1 VGVIQSPFGAIE
13 ETEPFN
19 PLHQAPRHDERIKGK
34 DTEALIQRSL
44 SRRDRLGSKRSNQD
58 KTQHTQI
65 QEQTG
70 AEGDCRGAPVAIV
83 VCVPREED
91 PWAWKN
97 NISDAAAAFGVS
109 FENAT
114 AGSANMVGESGK
126 GDVYLRRILPRAIV
140 LKCGEMLG
148 GLK

>member
-19 PLHQAPRHDERIKGK
+19 PLHQAPRHDEKIKGK

-65 QEQTG
+65 QKQTG
-70 AEGDCRGAPVAIV
+70 AERDCRGAPVAIV

-109 FENAT
+109 FENAM
-114 AGSANMVGESGK
+114 AGSVNMVGESGK
-126 GDVYLRRILPRAIV
+126 GDVI
-140 LKCGEMLG
+140 
-148 GLK
+148 

>member
-1 VGVIQSPFGAIE
+1 M
-13 ETEPFN
+13 
-19 PLHQAPRHDERIKGK
+19 
-34 DTEALIQRSL
+34 QRSL
-44 SRRDRLGSKRSNQD
+44 SRRGRLGSKRSNQD

-83 VCVPREED
+83 DCVPREED

-109 FENAT
+109 FEDAT

-140 LKCGEMLG
+140 LKCGEMLA